1 MTQSLVE
8 PFAFAPGEGFAVE
21 NPTGAVTTFKA
32 MGDACGGAFTA
43 IEGSA
48 APGEGPPLHLHRSQD
63 ELIYT
68 LEGTY
73 RIKLGDQLFDAP
85 VGSFIFIP
93 RGTAHTW
100 QNIGDTLARFFAAFT
115 PAAPEFEQFFVRF
128 AELPD
133 PERGVAAFARLAE
146 ETHAMEV
153 VGPPLAQRASASD
166 EKRGFAGDPS

>member
-1 MTQSLVE
+1 VTESLVE

-32 MGDACGGAFTA
+32 TADACGGALTA
-43 IEGSA
+43 IEGAA
-48 APGEGPPLHLHRSQD
+48 APGEGPPLHVHRSQD

-68 LEGTY
+68 LEGTV
-73 RIKLGDQLFDAP
+73 RVKLGDQLFDAP

-100 QNIGDTLARFFAAFT
+100 QNIGDTTARLFAT
-115 PAAPEFEQFFVRF
+115 LMPAAPEFEQFFMRF
-128 AELPD
+128 AELPLD
-133 PERGVAAFARLAE
+133 ERSVAAFARLAE

-153 VGPPLAQRASASD
+153 VGPPL
-166 EKRGFAGDPS
+166 GPSQPA